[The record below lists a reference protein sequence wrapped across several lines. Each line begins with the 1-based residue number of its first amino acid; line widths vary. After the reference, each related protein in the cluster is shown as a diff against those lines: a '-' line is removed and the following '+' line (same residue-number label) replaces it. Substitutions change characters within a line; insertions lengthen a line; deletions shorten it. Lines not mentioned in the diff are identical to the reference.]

1 MTEQEALAVA
11 LAEQEIVKPV
21 NDILMIDPETRTIN
35 VPDSERLFGVQ
46 SDEKAERKY
55 FKCPKIVGN
64 NINLATMNLYI
75 NYKSPNQA
83 DEEGDSYIV
92 QDVVTS
98 GDYITFSWVL
108 GRNVTKYTDGI
119 HFSVCAKKS
128 NSDGTFT
135 TEWNTTWAEGEVLE
149 GLETTQ
155 QIAEKNKDL
164 IEQLLNT
171 YDSKV
176 AVKLEFDPS
185 TRGISIV

>member
-11 LAEQEIVKPV
+11 LAEQELVKPV

-98 GDYITFSWVL
+98 GDYITFSWIL

-119 HFSVCAKKS
+119 HFSFCAKKS
-128 NSDGTFT
+128 NSDGTLT
-135 TEWNTTWAEGEVLE
+135 TERNTTWAEGEVLE

-176 AVKLEFDPS
+176 AVKLEFDPA
-185 TRGISIV
+185 TRGISII

>member
-11 LAEQEIVKPV
+11 LAEQELVKPV

-98 GDYITFSWVL
+98 GDYITFSWIL
-108 GRNVTKYTDGI
+108 G
-119 HFSVCAKKS
+119 
-128 NSDGTFT
+128 
-135 TEWNTTWAEGEVLE
+135 
-149 GLETTQ
+149 
-155 QIAEKNKDL
+155 
-164 IEQLLNT
+164 
-171 YDSKV
+171 
-176 AVKLEFDPS
+176 
-185 TRGISIV
+185 

>member
-11 LAEQEIVKPV
+11 LAEQELVKPV
-21 NDILMIDPETRTIN
+21 NDILMIDPETRIIN

-119 HFSVCAKKS
+119 HFSVRAKKS
-128 NSDGTFT
+128 NSDGTLT

>member
-11 LAEQEIVKPV
+11 LAEQELVKPV

-128 NSDGTFT
+128 NSDGTLT

-176 AVKLEFDPS
+176 AVKLEFDPA
-185 TRGISIV
+185 TRGISII

>member
-11 LAEQEIVKPV
+11 LAEQEIVNPV

-119 HFSVCAKKS
+119 NFSVCAKKS
-128 NSDGTFT
+128 NSDGTLT
-135 TEWNTTWAEGEVLE
+135 TEWNTTWAKGEVLE

-171 YDSKV
+171 YNSKV
-176 AVKLEFDPS
+176 DAKLEFDPS
-185 TRGISIV
+185 TRGISII

>member
-11 LAEQEIVKPV
+11 LAEQELVKPV
-21 NDILMIDPETRTIN
+21 NDILMIDPETRIIN
-35 VPDSERLFGVQ
+35 VPDSERLFVVQ

-119 HFSVCAKKS
+119 RFSVCAKKS
-128 NSDGTFT
+128 NSDGTLT
-135 TEWNTTWAEGEVLE
+135 TEWNTTWADGEVLE

>member
-92 QDVVTS
+92 QDVVVS

-128 NSDGTFT
+128 KSDGTLT

>member
-11 LAEQEIVKPV
+11 LAEQELVKPV

-98 GDYITFSWVL
+98 GDYITFSWIL

-119 HFSVCAKKS
+119 HFSFCAKKS
-128 NSDGTFT
+128 NSDGTLT

-176 AVKLEFDPS
+176 AVKLEFDPA
-185 TRGISIV
+185 TRGISII

>member
-11 LAEQEIVKPV
+11 LAEQELVKPV

-75 NYKSPNQA
+75 NYNSPNQA

-98 GDYITFSWVL
+98 GDYITFSWIL

-119 HFSVCAKKS
+119 HFSFCAKKS
-128 NSDGTFT
+128 NSDGTLT
-135 TEWNTTWAEGEVLE
+135 TERNTTWAEGEVLE

-176 AVKLEFDPS
+176 AVKLEFDPA
-185 TRGISIV
+185 TRGISII